1 MGDGDGGVK
10 DRKMVVLGD
19 MGTVVLGTWGQ
30 WCMGDGDKGYRD
42 SCRLVSHQQW
52 ETEENRALSA
62 SLHSW
67 S

>member
-1 MGDGDGGVK
+1 
-10 DRKMVVLGD
+10 MVVLGD

-30 WCMGDGDKGYRD
+30 WCIGDGDKGYRD